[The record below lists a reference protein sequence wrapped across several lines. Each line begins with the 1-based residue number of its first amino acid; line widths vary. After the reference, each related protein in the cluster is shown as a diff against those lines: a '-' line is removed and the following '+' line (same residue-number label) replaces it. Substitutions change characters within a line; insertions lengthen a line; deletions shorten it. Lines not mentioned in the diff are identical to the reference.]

1 MGTVVV
7 GIIVA
12 GVVALAVRSMVR
24 DKKNGIYHPQAK
36 GAWLQDYKTETDH
49 PGYHPAGGLLLLQ
62 GNLLQSFRTRYK
74 DWICNGLPYGE
85 YVGRNRCHQQKE
97 HVQSGM

>member
-24 DKKNGIYHPQAK
+24 DKKNGKSIQCDGDCK
-36 GAWLQDYKTETDH
+36 NC
-49 PGYHPAGGLLLLQ
+49 GGH
-62 GNLLQSFRTRYK
+62 
-74 DWICNGLPYGE
+74 
-85 YVGRNRCHQQKE
+85 CH
-97 HVQSGM
+97 

>member
-24 DKKNGIYHPQAK
+24 DKKNRSRARY
-36 GAWLQDYKTETDH
+36 DV
-49 PGYHPAGGLLLLQ
+49 GL
-62 GNLLQSFRTRYK
+62 K
-74 DWICNGLPYGE
+74 
-85 YVGRNRCHQQKE
+85 NRLD
-97 HVQSGM
+97 